1 MMSFAGWSGQ
11 LEGTLGTGHRAGGQ
25 MERPTPALRCAR
37 QAYSNRLPTSQ
48 VASRIGVGS
57 GHTPPIALQGQPT
70 VSQLIIDDRHHRS
83 LGSTALEDLSK

>member
-1 MMSFAGWSGQ
+1 MMSIAGWLGQ

-37 QAYSNRLPTSQ
+37 QAYSNRLPTSL

-57 GHTPPIALQGQPT
+57 GHIPPFALQGQPT
-70 VSQLIIDDRHHRS
+70 ASQLIIDDRHYRS
-83 LGSTALEDLSK
+83 SGSTAPEVLSN